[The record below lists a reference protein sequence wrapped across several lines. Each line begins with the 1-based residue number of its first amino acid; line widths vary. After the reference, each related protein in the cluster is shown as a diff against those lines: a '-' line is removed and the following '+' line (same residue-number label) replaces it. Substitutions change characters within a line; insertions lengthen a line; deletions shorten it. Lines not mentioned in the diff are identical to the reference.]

1 MDVGVARCSISFTD
15 NRRDRDVLLGSL
27 ECQDNRRLRCG
38 GIGSIRLPRVPTMQI
53 IDRFKQ
59 QVGATPRSVVFAEG
73 EDPRIIAAA
82 RQLRDEALAWPI
94 LLADPGVA
102 RAVAAA
108 AGISIDGLDIRDPQA
123 SPRLDEFAEIYSRG
137 RPKAN
142 AKVASRAVRRP
153 LFHASLMV
161 KAGDAAAMVA
171 GVSCPTGRV
180 IEAGLLG
187 IGLAVGM
194 QTPSSFFLMV
204 IPDLAGTGPRNLLF
218 ADCAVNVDPS
228 AAELA
233 DIAIA
238 SADSAMRLLGETPRV
253 AMLSFSTRG
262 SARHARVDKIIQA
275 LELVRA
281 SRPRLAVDGEL
292 QLDAALLPRV
302 AAAKVSGLS
311 AVAGQA
317 NVLIFP
323 DLDAG
328 NIGYKLTQYM
338 GNALAVGPLLQGF
351 ARPVADLSRGASVD
365 DIVATTV
372 LTLAMDPAVND
383 TSSVALGT

>member
-1 MDVGVARCSISFTD
+1 M
-15 NRRDRDVLLGSL
+15 
-27 ECQDNRRLRCG
+27 E
-38 GIGSIRLPRVPTMQI
+38 I
-53 IDRFKQ
+53 IARFKQ
-59 QVGATPRSVVFAEG
+59 RVAALRRTVVFAEG
-73 EDPRIIAAA
+73 DDPRIIAAA
-82 RQLRDEALAWPI
+82 RQLSDETLARPI
-94 LLADPGVA
+94 LLADVDVA
-102 RAVAAA
+102 RRVAAEA
-108 AGISIDGLDIRDPQA
+108 NITIDDLDIRDPQN
-123 SPRLDEFAEIYSRG
+123 SPRLGEFERIYSHG

-142 AKVASRAVRRP
+142 AKVAARAVRRP

-161 KAGDAAAMVA
+161 KAGDAAAMIA

-187 IGLAVGM
+187 IGLAEGIH
-194 QTPSSFFLMV
+194 TPSSCFLMV
-204 IPDLAGTGPRNLLF
+204 IPDVAGTGSRNLLF

-228 AAELA
+228 AVELA

-262 SARHARVDKIIQA
+262 SARHARVDKVTQA
-275 LELVRA
+275 LELVRVR
-281 SRPRLAVDGEL
+281 RPQLAIDGEL
-292 QLDAALLPRV
+292 QLDAALVPRV
-302 AAAKVSGLS
+302 AAAKVPGTS

-328 NIGYKLTQYM
+328 NIAYKLTQYV

-372 LTLAMDPAVND
+372 ITLAMDSAMELAVD
-383 TSSVALGT
+383 PRADVSLGTSMQEGS

>member
-1 MDVGVARCSISFTD
+1 MD
-15 NRRDRDVLLGSL
+15 
-27 ECQDNRRLRCG
+27 
-38 GIGSIRLPRVPTMQI
+38 I
-53 IDRFKQ
+53 ITRFKQ
-59 QVGATPRSVVFAEG
+59 RVAARRCTVVFAEG
-73 EDPRIIAAA
+73 DDPRIIAAA
-82 RQLRDEALAWPI
+82 RQLSDETLARPI
-94 LLADPGVA
+94 LLADLDVA
-102 RAVAAA
+102 RRVAAEA
-108 AGISIDGLDIRDPQA
+108 KITIDDLDIRDPQN
-123 SPRLDEFAEIYSRG
+123 SPQLDEFMHIYSQG

-142 AKVASRAVRRP
+142 AKVAARAVRKP

-161 KAGDAAAMVA
+161 RAGDAAAMIA

-187 IGLAVGM
+187 IGLAQGIH
-194 QTPSSFFLMV
+194 TPSSCFLMV
-204 IPDLAGTGPRNLLF
+204 IPDVAGTGSRNLLF

-228 AAELA
+228 AVELA

-238 SADSAMRLLGETPRV
+238 SADSATRLLGETPRV

-262 SARHARVDKIIQA
+262 SARHARVDKVTQA

-281 SRPRLAVDGEL
+281 RRPQLAIDGEL

-302 AAAKVSGLS
+302 AAAKVPGMS

-323 DLDAG
+323 CLDAG
-328 NIGYKLTQYM
+328 NIGYKLTQYL
-338 GNALAVGPLLQGF
+338 GKALAVGPLLQGF
-351 ARPVADLSRGASVD
+351 AHPVADLSRGASVD

-372 LTLAMDPAVND
+372 ITLAMDSATQSATQLGVD
-383 TSSVALGT
+383 RSSGVSLGTSVQEGS